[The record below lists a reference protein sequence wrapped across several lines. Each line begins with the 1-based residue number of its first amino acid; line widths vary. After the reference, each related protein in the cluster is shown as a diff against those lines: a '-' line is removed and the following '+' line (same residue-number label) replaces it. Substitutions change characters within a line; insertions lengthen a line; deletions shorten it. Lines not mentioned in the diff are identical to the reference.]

1 MSHTLADL
9 SDLTAGYVQ
18 SLTCCAEVQARLQ
31 DFLARKKL
39 AVSGSME
46 GILRRITALRRDRLK
61 SSVEGLLLR
70 FGRHR
75 RETVSPIVNP
85 NSDWEALMERI
96 RNSGSEGTIERYTE
110 YLFTL

>member
-1 MSHTLADL
+1 MSHTLSDL
-9 SDLTAGYVQ
+9 SDLTAGYAQ
-18 SLTCCAEVQARLQ
+18 SLTCRAEVQARLQ

-61 SSVEGLLLR
+61 SSLESVLSR

-75 RETVSPIVNP
+75 RETVNP
-85 NSDWEALMERI
+85 NGEWEALMERI

-110 YLFTL
+110 YLFTV